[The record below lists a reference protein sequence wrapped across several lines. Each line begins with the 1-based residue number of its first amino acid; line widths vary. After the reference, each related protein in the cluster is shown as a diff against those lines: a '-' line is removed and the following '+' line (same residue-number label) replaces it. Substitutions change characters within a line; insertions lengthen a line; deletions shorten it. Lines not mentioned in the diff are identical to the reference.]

1 MAQVALPPPGPRRA
15 RALLRQSQLCFDDVL
30 AGLHLCAQALDQPGL
45 TADLRAEIHLRR
57 AEIESAALIRVDE
70 TIASFEAAANAGPS
84 AALRA
89 VAIAGA
95 AYYRFRAGEPLDEK
109 SLANAIAL
117 ADAAGG
123 DGVYALPRALRAF
136 AVATLDLNRARPLFE
151 IELRRAEERGDD
163 VAVTAHRLHLAA
175 LEVSAG
181 RFAAARMHL
190 ARADPRARI
199 AGVFERHLTLQ
210 AAIEAAV
217 GNVEEARAA
226 AARAAAEAAD
236 AGDALALA
244 LSRGAIATLELS
256 LGDPAAAWQALSQAA
271 KADAAEANPVLV
283 RLLPDAAEALAELG
297 RLDEAESIARRLEDA
312 RPVLG
317 RSRGA
322 ALRARAVVAAPSD
335 VDGALRTFDEALDE
349 HRRLGSAFDEAR
361 TLFARGRVLRRAR
374 RRRLARES
382 LADAAALFERLGA
395 RLWAERTRRELER
408 TGTRPVR
415 GDELTPSEA
424 QVARL
429 AASGRTNRE
438 IAQALFVSPKTVEAA
453 LSRVYRKLE
462 IRSRSELAA
471 RRTSL

>member
-1 MAQVALPPPGPRRA
+1 MAQVALTPPGPRRA

-57 AEIESAALIRVDE
+57 AEIESAALTRTDE
-70 TIASFEAAANAGPS
+70 AIASFEAAANAGPS

-95 AYYRFRAGEPLDEK
+95 AYYRFRAGGPLDEEAF
-109 SLANAIAL
+109 ANAIAL

-136 AVATLDLNRARPLFE
+136 AVATLDLDRARPLFE
-151 IELRRAEERGDD
+151 IELRRAEERRDD
-163 VAVTAHRLHLAA
+163 VAVTAHRFHLAA

-181 RFAAARMHL
+181 RLAAARMHL
-190 ARADPRARI
+190 ARADPGARA

-210 AAIEAAV
+210 AAIQAAV
-217 GNVEEARAA
+217 GDVEGARAA
-226 AARAAAEAAD
+226 AARAAAAATE

-244 LSRGAIATLELS
+244 LARGTIATLELS
-256 LGDPAAAWQALSQAA
+256 LGDPAAAWQALSQTAESG
-271 KADAAEANPVLV
+271 AAEANPVLV

-322 ALRARAVVAAPSD
+322 ALRARAVVARCAPVDSARAPGAGADRNASD
-335 VDGALRTFDEALDE
+335 SGRRVDAFRGAGRAAGRVGEDEPRDRAGAVREPEDG
-349 HRRLGSAFDEAR
+349 RSNAFARLPEAR
-361 TLFARGRVLRRAR
+361 DPFEVRACRAPNVAVTACCRRPTAPWCV
-374 RRRLARES
+374 RLALSYSSRRPNHGPVS
-382 LADAAALFERLGA
+382 LDASNA
-395 RLWAERTRRELER
+395 
-408 TGTRPVR
+408 P
-415 GDELTPSEA
+415 
-424 QVARL
+424 
-429 AASGRTNRE
+429 
-438 IAQALFVSPKTVEAA
+438 
-453 LSRVYRKLE
+453 
-462 IRSRSELAA
+462 
-471 RRTSL
+471 